1 MLNSP
6 LVWIVDDDTDD
17 QFLLETAFKRV
28 IPPVRIEH
36 LNDGEDLIPHLEQ
49 ASELPKLILLDLNM
63 PRKNGF
69 DTLTQLR
76 SMRAYQ
82 DLPVVVLTTSTANED
97 REKSLRLGAN
107 DFVSKPSRQDQVVAL
122 LQQLVLAW
130 RLN

>member
-1 MLNSP
+1 MPNSP
-6 LVWIVDDDTDD
+6 LVWIVDDDLDD

-28 IPPVRIEH
+28 IPPVRIKH
-36 LNDGEDLIPHLEQ
+36 LNDGDDLVPHLEQ
-49 ASELPKLILLDLNM
+49 ASELPRLILLDLNM

-76 SMRAYQ
+76 SIRAYQ
-82 DLPVVVLTTSTANED
+82 DLPVVVLTTSTAVED

-122 LQQLVLAW
+122 LQQLILAW